1 MVMTKMFTMGFTKK
15 KAADFFNLLI
25 ENDVKLVV
33 DIRLNNTSQLAAFA
47 KFPDIEYF
55 LNKICNIDYIHDK
68 SFSPEES
75 TLSKYKKKFISWEQY
90 EDEFNSTMLSRSIE
104 SYIRDNYSKYDNLCL
119 LCSEAAADQC
129 HRRLVADIFK
139 EQFNDLEIIHL

>member
-1 MVMTKMFTMGFTKK
+1 MVMTKMFTIGFTKK

-55 LNKICNIDYIHDK
+55 LNKICNIDYTHDK

-75 TLSKYKKKFISWEQY
+75 TLSKYKKKLISWEQY

-119 LCSEAAADQC
+119 LCSEVEADQC
-129 HRRLVADIFK
+129 HRRLIADIFK

>member
-1 MVMTKMFTMGFTKK
+1 MIMTKMFTIGFTKK

-55 LNKICNIDYIHDK
+55 LCKICNIDYIYDK

-75 TLSKYKKKFISWEQY
+75 TLSKYKKKLISWEQY
-90 EDEFNSTMLSRSIE
+90 EDEFNSTMLNRSIE

-119 LCSEAAADQC
+119 LCSEAEADQC
-129 HRRLVADIFK
+129 HRRLLANIFK

>member
-1 MVMTKMFTMGFTKK
+1 MIMTKMFTIGFTKK

-25 ENDVKLVV
+25 ENNVKLVV
-33 DIRLNNTSQLAAFA
+33 DIRLNNTSQLAAFS

-55 LNKICNIDYIHDK
+55 LCKICNIDYIHDK
-68 SFSPEES
+68 SFSPDES
-75 TLSKYKKKFISWEQY
+75 TLSKYKKKIISWEQY
-90 EDEFNSTMLSRSIE
+90 EDEFNSTMLNRSIE

-119 LCSEAAADQC
+119 LCSEAEADQC
-129 HRRLVADIFK
+129 HRRLLANIFK

>member
-1 MVMTKMFTMGFTKK
+1 MIMTKMFTIGFTKK
-15 KAADFFNLLI
+15 KAADFFSLLI

-55 LNKICNIDYIHDK
+55 LYKICNIDYIHDK

-75 TLSKYKKKFISWEQY
+75 TLSKYKKKLISWEQY
-90 EDEFNSTMLSRSIE
+90 EDEFNSTMLNRSIE

-119 LCSEAAADQC
+119 LCSEAEADQC
-129 HRRLVADIFK
+129 HRRLLANIFK
-139 EQFNDLEIIHL
+139 EQFNDIEIIHL